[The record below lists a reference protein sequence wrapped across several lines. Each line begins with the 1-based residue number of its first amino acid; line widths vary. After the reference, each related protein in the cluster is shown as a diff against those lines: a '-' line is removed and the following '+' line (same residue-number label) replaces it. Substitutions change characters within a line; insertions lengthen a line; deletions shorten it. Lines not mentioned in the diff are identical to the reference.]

1 MINLDK
7 WRKREQKKKKKLTRE
22 FDSVEGVCGEER
34 KEWVKKIMG
43 GLIGMEGIK
52 EKIE

>member
-1 MINLDK
+1 MK
-7 WRKREQKKKKKLTRE
+7 EERTKEKKKLTGE

-34 KEWVKKIMG
+34 KEWVNKRMG
-43 GLIGMEGIK
+43 GLLGREGIK